1 MRAIKHLLMVGFLA
15 GATAFGQSADVEKA
29 TLYYDL
35 SVIAAP
41 PDSAPPVASDTS
53 TGTKLP
59 ATDVLSMII
68 DRVGKKEKKIINK
81 VLEVGEQTGVLKR
94 EELAKRLGKINV
106 PAIMGLYENI
116 RSLKISGLDL
126 KKVEKI
132 RETLAQIDVQ
142 LKEAGI
148 RPKEFGK
155 LSFFAG
161 LARDQLANTTSDPK
175 VKENLRASA
184 VQNYQDTITTL
195 ADEKDPGSQEKV
207 ADATERQVTLQN
219 EFGKNVPLAPAKGA
233 GKALITS
240 DFGIRTHPV
249 KKTRRFHQGIDL
261 AAWKCTGWPVKAV
274 GPGRVVR
281 SGWENGYGYS
291 VVVSH
296 MVEDRNLFTR
306 YGHLKKAGRIASGK
320 IVKNGDLLGYCNNS
334 GISTGAHLHFE
345 IREKSM
351 SGITHDPKPF
361 LPEIGLL
368 K

>member
-1 MRAIKHLLMVGFLA
+1 MRGIKLVLVGFLA
-15 GATAFGQSADVEKA
+15 GASAFGQSADVEKA
-29 TLYYDL
+29 TLHYDL
-35 SVIAAP
+35 TAVSAGAAVP
-41 PDSAPPVASDTS
+41 ETMVEQKSQTA
-53 TGTKLP
+53 
-59 ATDVLSMII
+59 DVLAMLI
-68 DRVGKKEKKIINK
+68 DKVGKKEKKIINK
-81 VLEVGEQTGVLKR
+81 VLEVGEQTGVLRR
-94 EELAKRLGKINV
+94 EMLVKRLGKINV
-106 PAIMGLYENI
+106 PAIIGLYENI

-126 KKVEKI
+126 NKVEKI

-155 LSFFAG
+155 LSFYAG

-175 VKENLRASA
+175 VKENLRAAA
-184 VQNYQDTITTL
+184 VQNYQDTVTTL

-207 ADATERQVTLQN
+207 ADAIERQVTLQN
-219 EFGKNVPLAPAKGA
+219 EFGNVVPLAPAKGS

-240 DFGIRTHPV
+240 DFGVRTHPV

-261 AAWKCTGWPVKAV
+261 AAWKCTGWPVKAI

-345 IREKSM
+345 VREKSM

-361 LPEIGLL
+361 LPEISLL